1 MVPEEQEL
9 TGGNASGRV
18 VRIGNTVRKPW
29 LENSAAVQD
38 YLSALRSSGV
48 DVPRP
53 LGRDD
58 GGRNVFEYVDGVL
71 ALEELPL
78 GRDDLLRVGRMI
90 RKIHDASEAFVI
102 PDPDDWNMLLPAEAP
117 DLMCH
122 NDLAPWNL
130 VRGDRWVFIDWD
142 GAGPSTRLWDL
153 AYAAQSFAMLFD
165 GQPVEE
171 TAARLRAV
179 VDGYQADDTLR
190 AELPAAMVRRTE
202 AMLNLLESAHGTG
215 FQPWA
220 DMYINGHGEHWRGAA
235 KYVRQHQSAWEQA
248 LTRPWSTERPGSAL
262 E

>member
-38 YLSALRSSGV
+38 YLRALRSSGV

-78 GRDDLLRVGRMI
+78 GRDDLLRVGR
-90 RKIHDASEAFVI
+90 KIHDASEAFVI

-117 DLMCH
+117 E
-122 NDLAPWNL
+122 AASWPRPSP
-130 VRGDRWVFIDWD
+130 V
-142 GAGPSTRLWDL
+142 GP
-153 AYAAQSFAMLFD
+153 
-165 GQPVEE
+165 
-171 TAARLRAV
+171 
-179 VDGYQADDTLR
+179 
-190 AELPAAMVRRTE
+190 
-202 AMLNLLESAHGTG
+202 ESAC
-215 FQPWA
+215 
-220 DMYINGHGEHWRGAA
+220 R
-235 KYVRQHQSAWEQA
+235 
-248 LTRPWSTERPGSAL
+248 
-262 E
+262 